1 MIEPLSLPA
10 AQESLQ
16 ATDSSEST
24 LVPAAIFIDNM
35 YGDGPRS
42 RAATP
47 MIVRADDPFLSI
59 DSSKSTSQSLHI
71 PGQFPSESPAT
82 TPKSLRLVSEADE
95 TLRLKHR

>member
-1 MIEPLSLPA
+1 MIEPLALAS

-24 LVPAAIFIDNM
+24 LVPAPIFIENV

-47 MIVRADDPFLSI
+47 MIVRPDNSF
-59 DSSKSTSQSLHI
+59 SSVCSSRSTLQSLHL
-71 PGQFPSESPAT
+71 PGKFPLDSPVT
-82 TPKSLRLVSEADE
+82 TPKSLRLVSEAEE
-95 TLRLKHR
+95 TLRLKQR